1 MSQKEYAEETVFWSL
16 KAAQQFSARRRS
28 TLLFLANATTG
39 PSSYYWIDN
48 TPKVWSEL
56 REVLGKEQPASI
68 VVNTDPQIAFSS
80 GLHAGELEAIK
91 DGIGAEWAGKLAAEP
106 LVAVEYIATMVK
118 DRAAWYRRLQST
130 AWAIISE
137 AFSERVITPG
147 ETTTTVRMRDS
158 PSLSLQ
164 CVERENSKTDR
175 EAHRTWSGGCAR
187 RSSR

>member
-28 TLLFLANATTG
+28 TLLFLANATAG

-56 REVLGKEQPASI
+56 REVLRKEQPASI
-68 VVNTDPQIAFSS
+68 VVDTDPQIAFSS

-106 LVAVEYIATMVK
+106 LVAVEYIATMVQ

-137 AFSERVITPG
+137 AFSERIITPG
-147 ETTTTVRMRDS
+147 QTTTTVRMRDWLP
-158 PSLSLQ
+158 PSL
-164 CVERENSKTDR
+164 CVWKGRTPRLTER
-175 EAHRTWSGGCAR
+175 HRTWSGGCAR